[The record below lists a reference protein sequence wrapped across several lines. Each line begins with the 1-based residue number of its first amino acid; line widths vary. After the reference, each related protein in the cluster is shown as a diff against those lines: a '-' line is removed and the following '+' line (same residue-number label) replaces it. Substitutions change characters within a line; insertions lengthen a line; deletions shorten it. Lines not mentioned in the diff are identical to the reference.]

1 MIREPAALGQRP
13 FDPGRDFPAAV
24 DLIGVISTHDA
35 NDWFPTPASL
45 ALEWAPSPAFDPV
58 RDATVVEVDGRLVA
72 LGTVRW
78 RDRTDKVV
86 HDLEVLVHP
95 EARRQGLGRRLLA
108 WLEDRARDSVA
119 DGSGGPREQPHVLGG
134 GVDQGNAA
142 SVAFAAS
149 LGYLPV
155 RHGFQM
161 RRSLDVPIPDVAMP
175 EGLEVRPVLP
185 EQHRAIWAADSE
197 AFLDHWEAS
206 VRQEADFARLF
217 THPDVDTSLWQV
229 AWAGA
234 EVAGGV
240 MNAIYPEENAKTG
253 QEVGWLDHVSVR
265 RPWRGR
271 GLASALIVRSLA
283 ILRERGMAI
292 AALGVDAENPTGA
305 LGVYERLGFRQ
316 HRTWK
321 IYRKPI

>member
-1 MIREPAALGQRP
+1 MTTMSAVELRP
-13 FDPGRDFPAAV
+13 FDPEREYPAAV
-24 DLIGVISTHDA
+24 ELISVTSVHDGD
-35 NDWFPTPASL
+35 DWFPTPASL
-45 ALEWAPSPAFDPV
+45 AVEWAPSPAFDPV

-72 LGTVRW
+72 LGIVRW
-78 RDRTDKVV
+78 RERTGKVV
-86 HDLEVLVHP
+86 HDIELLVHP
-95 EARRQGLGRRLLA
+95 EARRQGLGRRLLTR
-108 WLEDRARDSVA
+108 LEDRARDSVA
-119 DGSGGPREQPHVLGG
+119 DGSGGPRELPHVLGG
-134 GVDQGNAA
+134 GLDQANAA
-142 SVAFAAS
+142 SVAFAEG

-161 RRSLDVPIPDVAMP
+161 RRPLDLPIPDVAMP

-197 AFLDHWEAS
+197 AFRDHWEAG

-217 THPDVDTSLWQV
+217 SHPDVDTSLWQV
-229 AWAGA
+229 AWAGD
-234 EVAGGV
+234 EVAGSV
-240 MNAIYPEENAKTG
+240 MNAIYLEENTKTG
-253 QEVGWLDHVSVR
+253 LELGWLDHVSVR

-283 ILRERGMAI
+283 ILRDRGMAI

-305 LGVYERLGFRQ
+305 LGVYERLGFRP

-321 IYRKPI
+321 TYRKPI